1 MSAEDAFTCF
11 KAVLPNLSRR
21 VTGRPV
27 SSVHVEFWP
36 SVMVEGA
43 RVEPDLRAE
52 IRFADYSSLVL
63 IDEMKWDS
71 AITHEQTQKE
81 RKTVNGNDAYVFAVI
96 KTRGTCTAE
105 GLGCTELRTW
115 TDVHRSVWELSSSQP
130 SSSVRRWAT
139 LVSEFLQIAE
149 QLVFSGF
156 REMGID
162 ELPKSDQS
170 TIFFML
176 NHVNGHLNRQFKFP
190 APQAALQEK
199 DWIFYNGRART

>member
-1 MSAEDAFTCF
+1 
-11 KAVLPNLSRR
+11 
-21 VTGRPV
+21 
-27 SSVHVEFWP
+27 
-36 SVMVEGA
+36 
-43 RVEPDLRAE
+43 
-52 IRFADYSSLVL
+52 
-63 IDEMKWDS
+63 MKWDS

-81 RKTVNGNDAYVFAVI
+81 RQTVNGNDAYVFAII

-105 GLGCTELRTW
+105 GLGCNELRTW
-115 TDVHRSVWELSSSQP
+115 TDVHRSVCELSSSQP

-156 REMGID
+156 REMNID
-162 ELPKSDQS
+162 ELPKFDQS
-170 TIFFML
+170 TIFFME

-190 APQAALQEK
+190 VPQAALQEK